1 MSARGGPYTGGV
13 TGSAPNPKL
22 RRRIELGIR
31 VIAPALD
38 LMLLVGDRV
47 SRLLEPDDP
56 NYVPARMPRDGE
68 SAPRG
73 LR

>member
-1 MSARGGPYTGGV
+1 V
-13 TGSAPNPKL
+13 TSSAPNLKL

-31 VIAPALD
+31 VIAPLLD

-56 NYVPARMPRDGE
+56 DYVPARMPREGE